1 MTTYYFAQFG
11 ITLSIITSR
20 DLNRTDK
27 FKSVYSQTDANDLSN
42 ITMDNV
48 AYAEENAVRQ
58 RKFSDK

>member
-20 DLNRTDK
+20 VRTEK
-27 FKSVYSQTDANDLSN
+27 FKSVYSQTETNDLAN
-42 ITMDNV
+42 NVMDNLEE
-48 AYAEENAVRQ
+48 YAGEYAVRQ